1 MSTPKFRPT
10 QKDRD
15 VVAAL
20 AACGVSHDR
29 IKRRVINPNTGKHI
43 SKVTLHKFFKEELTQ
58 GLIDANAMV
67 ASRLFETA
75 MGRGRGAL
83 VAQIFWLKTKAG
95 WRETNRV
102 EHSVETKKV
111 EEMTDDELL
120 RIARQGSDGITETT
134 PSA

>member
-10 QKDRD
+10 QNDRD
-15 VVAAL
+15 KVSAL

-29 IKRRVINPNTGKHI
+29 IKRHVFNPHTGKHI
-43 SKVTLHKFFKEELTQ
+43 SKVTLHKFFQPELTQ
-58 GLIDANAMV
+58 GLMTANAMV

-75 MGRGRGAL
+75 MGKGRGAL
-83 VAQIFWLKTKAG
+83 VAQIFWLKTQAG

-102 EHSVETKKV
+102 EHSVETKKA
-111 EEMTDDELL
+111 EDMSDDELL
-120 RIARQGSDGITETT
+120 RIAQSGGGGVAETP